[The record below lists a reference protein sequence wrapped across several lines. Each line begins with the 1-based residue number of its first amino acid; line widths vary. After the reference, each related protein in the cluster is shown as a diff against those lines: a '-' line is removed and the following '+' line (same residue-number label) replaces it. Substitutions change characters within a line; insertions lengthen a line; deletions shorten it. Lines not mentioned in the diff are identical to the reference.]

1 MQKRR
6 PLNNG
11 RQSRDS
17 PQSSTTDGTINVR
30 WDDTKCKRWLSI
42 KQRRITEG
50 KVDRT
55 GAGSE
60 GSRPNAQQLSA
71 GCGSRDGQS
80 DLIFLHGDLPIE
92 GTFMVHLSVPLK
104 PSLHIVWNV
113 HTHLADEFQSSRE
126 QKGQVSLKGESCND
140 E

>member
-1 MQKRR
+1 MFDGMI
-6 PLNNG
+6 LNAG
-11 RQSRDS
+11 
-17 PQSSTTDGTINVR
+17 DGCTSNR
-30 WDDTKCKRWLSI
+30 EELHG
-42 KQRRITEG
+42 TEG

-55 GAGSE
+55 GAGSG
-60 GSRPNAQQLSA
+60 GSRPKAQQLSA

-80 DLIFLHGDLPIE
+80 DLIFPHGDLYIE

-113 HTHLADEFQSSRE
+113 HTHLGDEFQSSRE
-126 QKGQVSLKGESCND
+126 QEGQVSLQGQSCND